1 MDIDLLK
8 AYQAGN
14 REALERIYRQ
24 YARLVQSYLSGR
36 VSAGDEVADIV
47 QEVFIR
53 AFSEGARGKY
63 DGTRDY
69 GPFLRVMARN
79 VFIDLARRS
88 RHEVAVGSEVL
99 EVIMCRAA
107 DEAVPNSLVS
117 VATLRIETATEYVRT
132 LEPELKNTYEQ
143 RFVRA
148 RTQHEAAAALGISR
162 QTLRTRERK
171 LLAGLRRRLRR
182 AGILVESS
190 PFRPSRPG

>member
-1 MDIDLLK
+1 MVEIDLLR

-53 AFSEGARGKY
+53 AFSEGARAKY

-88 RHEVAVGSEVL
+88 RREVAVGSEVL
-99 EVIMCRAA
+99 EVMMCRAA
-107 DEAVPNSLVS
+107 DEAAPNSLVS
-117 VATLRIETATEYVRT
+117 MATLSIEIVTEYVRT
-132 LEPELKNTYEQ
+132 LEPELKSTYEQ

-171 LLAGLRRRLRR
+171 LLAGLRRRLQR
-182 AGILVESS
+182 AGILVES
-190 PFRPSRPG
+190 